1 MKYNV
6 LLVGKLDNNIRSIHI
21 MMKEHFDVQ
30 LCMGDASVVDGMF
43 KLLRP
48 KMIFISLTD
57 YEQNSYEIL
66 KLLLR
71 DL

>member
-48 KMIFISLTD
+48 KMIF
-57 YEQNSYEIL
+57 Y
-66 KLLLR
+66 
-71 DL
+71 